1 MVLVW
6 YSVYMK
12 ALIYVFTIAVTLLL
26 VSQYVPGILVES
38 FYTAVVV
45 AIIWG
50 ILGLTVKPVLK
61 LLTLP
66 INILTLG
73 LFSFVLNALLFWL
86 LATFIK
92 GFHVYGFIPALEGS
106 VILAVVGWAV
116 HALFKK
122 ED

>member
-1 MVLVW
+1 MYVL
-6 YSVYMK
+6 
-12 ALIYVFTIAVTLLL
+12 ATAVTLLL
-26 VSQYVPGILVES
+26 ISEYVPGIFVES

-45 AIIWG
+45 AVIWG
-50 ILGLTVKPVLK
+50 ILGLTVRPVLK

-73 LFSFVLNALLFWL
+73 LFSFVLNALLFWF

-106 VILAVVGWAV
+106 IILAVVAWAV
-116 HALFKK
+116 RAVFKH
-122 ED
+122 EDKD

>member
-1 MVLVW
+1 MKVLV
-6 YSVYMK
+6 
-12 ALIYVFTIAVTLLL
+12 YVFTIAVTLLL
-26 VSQYVPGILVES
+26 VSQYVPGILVEN

-66 INILTLG
+66 VNILTLG
-73 LFSFVLNALLFWL
+73 LFWFVLNALLFWL

-106 VILAVVGWAV
+106 VILAIVAWCL

-122 ED
+122 SDN